1 MAELKPCPF
10 CGGDVEETGGSCNF
24 GKKIMTLNVKCR
36 KCGTSV
42 ALKTAWNTNA
52 YIEAV
57 EAWNRRV
64 MMAKFISK
72 SQMEEL
78 EDACTFGI
86 EGANKLLKKYA
97 GIQARAYTAYNY
109 YDENDNFLA
118 NSDEADIYGLLE
130 MAGVEVRHGG

>member
-1 MAELKPCPF
+1 
-10 CGGDVEETGGSCNF
+10 
-24 GKKIMTLNVKCR
+24 
-36 KCGTSV
+36 
-42 ALKTAWNTNA
+42 
-52 YIEAV
+52 
-57 EAWNRRV
+57 
-64 MMAKFISK
+64 MAKFISK

-118 NSDEADIYGLLE
+118 NSDETDLDDLLE
-130 MAGVEVRHGG
+130 KANVVGTPGSGFGPSGEGYFRLTAFGNYENTVKALERIKAL

>member
-1 MAELKPCPF
+1 
-10 CGGDVEETGGSCNF
+10 
-24 GKKIMTLNVKCR
+24 
-36 KCGTSV
+36 
-42 ALKTAWNTNA
+42 
-52 YIEAV
+52 
-57 EAWNRRV
+57 
-64 MMAKFISK
+64 MAKFITK

-109 YDENDNFLA
+109 YDEKDNFLA

-130 MAGVEVRHGG
+130 MAGVEVRHDG

>member
-1 MAELKPCPF
+1 MNTGSIVRSWLLGGICMSVSVSEKIALGGYPMQTTVRCLLLRVFWLTAQFARMYLK
-10 CGGDVEETGGSCNF
+10 
-24 GKKIMTLNVKCR
+24 
-36 KCGTSV
+36 
-42 ALKTAWNTNA
+42 
-52 YIEAV
+52 
-57 EAWNRRV
+57 RRV
-64 MMAKFISK
+64 VRMAKFISK

-118 NSDEADIYGLLE
+118 NSDETDLDDLLGK
-130 MAGVEVRHGG
+130 ANVEVRHGG

>member
-1 MAELKPCPF
+1 MNTGSIVRSWLLGGIRMSVSVSEKIALGGYPMQTTVRCLLLRGFWLTAKFARMYLK
-10 CGGDVEETGGSCNF
+10 
-24 GKKIMTLNVKCR
+24 
-36 KCGTSV
+36 
-42 ALKTAWNTNA
+42 W
-52 YIEAV
+52 
-57 EAWNRRV
+57 RV
-64 MMAKFISK
+64 MRMAKFISK

-109 YDENDNFLA
+109 YDENDDFLA

>member
-1 MAELKPCPF
+1 
-10 CGGDVEETGGSCNF
+10 
-24 GKKIMTLNVKCR
+24 
-36 KCGTSV
+36 
-42 ALKTAWNTNA
+42 
-52 YIEAV
+52 
-57 EAWNRRV
+57 
-64 MMAKFISK
+64 MAKFISK

-78 EDACTFGI
+78 EDASTFGI

-130 MAGVEVRHGG
+130 MVGVEVRHGG

>member
-1 MAELKPCPF
+1 
-10 CGGDVEETGGSCNF
+10 
-24 GKKIMTLNVKCR
+24 
-36 KCGTSV
+36 
-42 ALKTAWNTNA
+42 
-52 YIEAV
+52 
-57 EAWNRRV
+57 
-64 MMAKFISK
+64 MAKFISK

-97 GIQARAYTAYNY
+97 GIQARAYTAYNRYDKNDNFLAYTAYNRYDKNDNFLAYTAYNY

>member
-1 MAELKPCPF
+1 MAEHGKYCPIMVA
-10 CGGDVEETGGSCNF
+10 GGNTHVSQCI
-24 GKKIMTLNVKCR
+24 GKDCAWWLPYANDCALPVVAGILADSKICQNVFEME
-36 KCGTSV
+36 SD
-42 ALKTAWNTNA
+42 
-52 YIEAV
+52 E
-57 EAWNRRV
+57 
-64 MMAKFISK
+64 KFISK

-109 YDENDNFLA
+109 YDENDDFLA

>member
-1 MAELKPCPF
+1 MA
-10 CGGDVEETGGSCNF
+10 
-24 GKKIMTLNVKCR
+24 
-36 KCGTSV
+36 
-42 ALKTAWNTNA
+42 
-52 YIEAV
+52 
-57 EAWNRRV
+57 RRITK
-64 MMAKFISK
+64 A
-72 SQMEEL
+72 QMEEL

>member
-1 MAELKPCPF
+1 
-10 CGGDVEETGGSCNF
+10 
-24 GKKIMTLNVKCR
+24 
-36 KCGTSV
+36 
-42 ALKTAWNTNA
+42 
-52 YIEAV
+52 
-57 EAWNRRV
+57 

-78 EDACTFGI
+78 EDARTFGI

>member
-1 MAELKPCPF
+1 
-10 CGGDVEETGGSCNF
+10 
-24 GKKIMTLNVKCR
+24 
-36 KCGTSV
+36 
-42 ALKTAWNTNA
+42 
-52 YIEAV
+52 
-57 EAWNRRV
+57 

-86 EGANKLLKKYA
+86 EGANKLLEKYV
-97 GIQARAYTAYNY
+97 GIEARAYTAYNY

-118 NSDEADIYGLLE
+118 NSDETDIYGLLE

>member
-1 MAELKPCPF
+1 
-10 CGGDVEETGGSCNF
+10 
-24 GKKIMTLNVKCR
+24 
-36 KCGTSV
+36 
-42 ALKTAWNTNA
+42 
-52 YIEAV
+52 
-57 EAWNRRV
+57 
-64 MMAKFISK
+64 MAKFISK

-78 EDACTFGI
+78 EDARTFGI

-97 GIQARAYTAYNY
+97 GIQARAYTVYNY

>member
-1 MAELKPCPF
+1 
-10 CGGDVEETGGSCNF
+10 
-24 GKKIMTLNVKCR
+24 
-36 KCGTSV
+36 
-42 ALKTAWNTNA
+42 
-52 YIEAV
+52 
-57 EAWNRRV
+57 
-64 MMAKFISK
+64 MAKFISK

-97 GIQARAYTAYNY
+97 GIQARAYTAYNRYDKNDNFLAYTAYNY

>member
-1 MAELKPCPF
+1 
-10 CGGDVEETGGSCNF
+10 
-24 GKKIMTLNVKCR
+24 
-36 KCGTSV
+36 
-42 ALKTAWNTNA
+42 
-52 YIEAV
+52 
-57 EAWNRRV
+57 

-86 EGANKLLKKYA
+86 KGANKLLKKYA